1 MYEYI
6 RNRYIMADKKTKND
20 GKVPNAQSL
29 NEQPQR
35 EQTPIEQP
43 QNAET
48 STGPP
53 NEQPPI
59 ESPQNI
65 QTPIEQPPNAEILI
79 GPNNEPHKEQTPIGQ
94 PQNAET
100 SNGQPPNAEILIG
113 SHNEPRNEQTPIG
126 QPHNQQ
132 PPETPQNI
140 QTPIE
145 QPQNAETPI
154 GPTNEPQNEQPNEQ
168 PPNQQLPRDNSTERV
183 YDEEACPIC
192 LGPHVNKSRP
202 DCGHVFC
209 YQCLVDWCQIKLEC
223 PVCKQAFSSFK
234 HSFQSPDNFQ
244 VHTPPPVAED
254 LEEIIIILNPPP
266 NMGIL
271 DAREEFRQAF
281 FAAILQ
287 SMLEH
292 ANAGNANPR
301 SSRQ

>member
-79 GPNNEPHKEQTPIGQ
+79 GPNNEPHNEQTPIGQ

-126 QPHNQQ
+126 QPPNQQ

>member
-1 MYEYI
+1 
-6 RNRYIMADKKTKND
+6 MADKKTKND

-79 GPNNEPHKEQTPIGQ
+79 GPNNEPHNEQTPIGQ